1 MAGRTPFSPS
11 TAFDWNDLRHF
22 LAVARSGSTLGAAR
36 VLGVNQTTVARRIE
50 ALEGALGVKLFERAR
65 AGSSLTE
72 AGVGMLRHAES
83 AERSAQNAVDH
94 AAAYAR
100 GLAGVVRV
108 TAPEII
114 INTAITPSLAEFG
127 RIYPD
132 IRIELIA
139 SDRFLDLEQG
149 EADVAIRGAPALP
162 DSKLIARKVMD
173 DPWHLF
179 CSRDYGARRGY
190 PRTEGDLNSHI
201 LIGGDGEFQ
210 NLHAMRWMFAL
221 APKAQV
227 HYRSNSL
234 TSLMQ
239 AVKAGLGIAPL
250 PASYAGLEPEIVC
263 CLADRLVFE
272 TKAWV
277 LVPSR
282 LKSVPRIRAFVDF
295 LVPHASATLQRLIH
309 ELAVR
314 VPPPPEE
321 TRTDG

>member
-1 MAGRTPFSPS
+1 MPPRG
-11 TAFDWNDLRHF
+11 AFDWNDLRHF

-36 VLGVNQTTVARRIE
+36 RLGVNQTTVARRIE
-50 ALEGALGVKLFERAR
+50 ALEAALGVKLFERAR

-72 AGVGMLRHAES
+72 AGAGMLRHAEA
-83 AERSAQNAVDH
+83 AERSAQSVVDH

-108 TAPEII
+108 TAPETIV
-114 INTAITPSLAEFG
+114 NTAVTPSLAEFS
-127 RIYPD
+127 RAYPD

-162 DSKLIARKVMD
+162 DSNLIARKVMD

-179 CSRDYGARRGY
+179 CSREYGARHGY
-190 PRTEGDLNSHI
+190 PRTQAELDGHI
-201 LIGGDGEFQ
+201 LIGGDGDFQ

-221 APKAQV
+221 APSAQV
-227 HYRSNSL
+227 HYRANSL
-234 TSLMQ
+234 TSLMH

-263 CLADRLVFE
+263 CLGDQLVFD

-282 LKSVPRIRAFVDF
+282 LRDVPRIRAFVDF
-295 LVPHASATLQRLIH
+295 LVPHASATLQRLTRRI
-309 ELAVR
+309 ASQ
-314 VPPPPEE
+314 VPPPLEE
-321 TRTDG
+321 SRTSR